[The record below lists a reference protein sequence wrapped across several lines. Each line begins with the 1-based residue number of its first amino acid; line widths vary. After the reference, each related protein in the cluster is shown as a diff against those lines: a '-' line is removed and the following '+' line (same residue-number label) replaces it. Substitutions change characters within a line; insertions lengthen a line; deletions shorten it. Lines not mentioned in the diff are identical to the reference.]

1 MRGLVTAFLFFA
13 PSKRPTNVPCPL
25 RVWPFDGAPVLYART
40 ATNRREYAFER
51 ARRCPWH
58 WAPGIGPLALGPR
71 HSARRS
77 FFAPGLTGERY
88 YTLINMATDNSNLDR
103 RAEPDRQLIAHFVAN
118 GDEGAFGEMVR
129 RHGPLVMGVC
139 RRVLGEVHDAEDA
152 FQATFLV
159 LARDARKIR
168 RRNSLAC
175 WLHGVAYRIAL
186 RAAKKRTPQM
196 AQPPEEITAISRSAL
211 DYIVHRHDERII
223 DEELHNLPAADR
235 ESLTLRYLE
244 ELSNQDIAAALEISV
259 SAVEGRLKR
268 ARSRLRHRLLLR
280 GVSLST
286 FIGVVAASRL
296 ESQASETLISTT
308 LQLTMLNT
316 SAAKLGNSYPHQLA
330 ATESGEMALGMKSL
344 LVTTAAVVMATGLGF
359 YGLLNHAV
367 GQESNKVETV
377 TINGAVEPTAHPTVI
392 IQSESATDTTANAQN
407 NAGASDSTSPGR
419 LKAYNKIAKALDQAM
434 TLEFNEAPLS
444 EVIDYLKSTHDVLI
458 YIDRQALDA
467 VGLGSDAP
475 VTVSLNGISFRSC
488 LAHMLGEL
496 ELDYYVANEMLV
508 ITTKE
513 KAQDHLDPR
522 IYKLDNLR
530 ITPEKLIEIIQ
541 SMVAPDTW
549 KEVGGPGEIASLGEP
564 TNTLGEPTSMLVI
577 AQTDLVHDQ
586 IADLLEKLRAAGLT
600 TPAYPGTEPR

>member
-1 MRGLVTAFLFFA
+1 MECGWNTL
-13 PSKRPTNVPCPL
+13 
-25 RVWPFDGAPVLYART
+25 DGAPVLYALVAAVAQT
-40 ATNRREYAFER
+40 AGGVRVEHARRGPRPLREDGYESAR
-51 ARRCPWH
+51 GRLRIGARRCP
-58 WAPGIGPLALGPR
+58 LALGGR
-71 HSARRS
+71 HWTRPS
-77 FFAPGLTGERY
+77 FFAPGLTDERY
-88 YTLINMATDNSNLDR
+88 YTLINMSTENSNLDR
-103 RAEPDRQLIAHFVAN
+103 RAEPDCQLIAHFVAK
-118 GDEGAFGEMVR
+118 GDEGAFREMVR

-196 AQPPEEITAISRSAL
+196 AQPPEEITAITRSAL

-223 DEELHNLPAADR
+223 DEELNKLPAADR

-296 ESQASETLISTT
+296 ESQASEPLISGTV
-308 LQLTMLNT
+308 QLSMLST
-316 SAAKLGNSYPHQLA
+316 SAEVVGSSYPHQLA

-344 LVTTAAVVMATGLGF
+344 LATTAAVVLATGLGF
-359 YGLLNHAV
+359 YGLLGHAV
-367 GQESNKVETV
+367 GQESNTVETV
-377 TINGAVEPTAHPTVI
+377 SIAGTAEPAAHPTVI
-392 IQSESATDTTANAQN
+392 IQTESATDTTANAQN
-407 NAGASDSTSPGR
+407 NEGASDSPAPAR
-419 LKAYNKIAKALDQAM
+419 LEAYEKIAKS
-434 TLEFNEAPLS
+434 LERKMEMSFSDAPLS
-444 EVIDYLKSTHDVLI
+444 EVVDFLESTGDVRID
-458 YIDRQALDA
+458 IDLQALDA
-467 VGLGSDAP
+467 AGLGSDTP
-475 VTVSLNGISFRSC
+475 ITVDLNRISLRSC
-488 LAHMLGEL
+488 LARMLGEL
-496 ELDYYVANEMLV
+496 KLDYYFANEMLI
-508 ITTKE
+508 ITTQE
-513 KAQDHLDPR
+513 EARNHLDPR
-522 IYKLDNLR
+522 LYKLDNLK
-530 ITPEKLIEIIQ
+530 ITSEKLIEIIQ

-549 KEVGGPGEIASLGEP
+549 EEQGGTGKITSLGEP
-564 TNTLGEPTSMLVI
+564 TNTLGAPASTFVI

-586 IADLLEKLRAAGLT
+586 IADLLEKLRAAGLI

>member
-1 MRGLVTAFLFFA
+1 
-13 PSKRPTNVPCPL
+13 
-25 RVWPFDGAPVLYART
+25 
-40 ATNRREYAFER
+40 
-51 ARRCPWH
+51 
-58 WAPGIGPLALGPR
+58 
-71 HSARRS
+71 
-77 FFAPGLTGERY
+77 
-88 YTLINMATDNSNLDR
+88 MATENSNLDR
-103 RAEPDRQLIAHFVAN
+103 RAEPDRQLIARFVAN
-118 GDEGAFGEMVR
+118 GDEGAFREIVR

-196 AQPPEEITAISRSAL
+196 AQPPEEVTAISRSAL
-211 DYIVHRHDERII
+211 DSIVRRHDERII
-223 DEELHNLPAADR
+223 DEELNKLPAADR

-286 FIGVVAASRL
+286 FFGVVAASRL

-308 LQLTMLNT
+308 VQLSMLNA
-316 SAAKLGNSYPHQLA
+316 SADVVGNSYPHQLA
-330 ATESGEMALGMKSL
+330 ATESGEMALGVKSL
-344 LVTTAAVVMATGLGF
+344 LATTAAVVLATGLGF
-359 YGLLNHAV
+359 YGLLGHAV
-367 GQESNKVETV
+367 GQESNTVETV
-377 TINGAVEPTAHPTVI
+377 TIAGTAEPAAHPTVI
-392 IQSESATDTTANAQN
+392 IQTESATDTTANAQN
-407 NAGASDSTSPGR
+407 NEGASDSPAPVR
-419 LKAYNKIAKALDQAM
+419 LEAYKKIAKALDQVL

-444 EVIDYLKSTHDVLI
+444 EVIDFLESAGDVRI
-458 YIDRQALDA
+458 DVDRQALGD
-467 VGLGSDAP
+467 VGLETNVP
-475 VTVSLNGISFRSC
+475 VTVSLNDISFRSC
-488 LAHMLGEL
+488 LARMLDNL
-496 ELDYYVANEMLV
+496 KLDYYIANEMLV
-508 ITTKE
+508 ITTQEEVRK
-513 KAQDHLDPR
+513 HLDPR
-522 IYKLDNLR
+522 FYKLDNLK
-530 ITPEKLIEIIQ
+530 IAPEKLIEIIQ

-549 KEVGGPGEIASLGEP
+549 EEQGGTGKITSLGEP
-564 TNTLGEPTSMLVI
+564 TNTLGAPASTLVI